1 MKTPNN
7 KTDLSAAFNQ
17 LRQRF
22 AESLPQRAAAMSEAM
37 QADDDAVRLRTVIG
51 ESHKLAGACGTFGYS
66 MLGAMARQ
74 IEQLARVVQQRA
86 VAEQEQAMPELLNL
100 IREFERA
107 VMQAMQAAEQNG
119 GYVQLQAVARS
130 SVWLLLDNEPLTEE
144 IRIQLQGFG
153 LQVQVF
159 NQFAQLAAKL
169 REQTPAIVFST
180 TTLSTGESLFKQTW
194 LLNELAKQQSR
205 LIVLADNDCFTM
217 RIRIAQLRAEG
228 VFFTPVNVP
237 ELITHISELL
247 DYSASSGK
255 VYIVDDDKLLA
266 EHYALV
272 LTQVGIEARISNK
285 IDNIIE
291 EVMQFQPDLILMD
304 IYMPE
309 YSGAEIAGV
318 LRQYRSLK
326 RIPIVFL
333 SSEQNKSLQISA
345 MSYGADDFIT
355 KPIDDVQLTQ
365 ALKVR
370 LARSLQLKNLIEKD
384 SLTSLIKHA
393 AIKDAANMEFMRT
406 ERSNSPLSI
415 VMLDI
420 DHFKRVNDSYG
431 HATGDIV
438 ITALATLLRKRI
450 RKTDRAGRYGGE
462 EFLLVLPDC
471 PTEQACQLT
480 EQILQSFAALH
491 FNADDQQFS
500 CTFSAGVVSSSD
512 KVFDC
517 AASMIAA
524 ADKALYQAKAAGR
537 NQIKCYTA

>member
-1 MKTPNN
+1 MKTPSNN
-7 KTDLSAAFNQ
+7 TDMSAAFNQ

-22 AESLPQRAAAMSEAM
+22 AESLPRRAAAMVEAM
-37 QADDDAVRLRTVIG
+37 QADDGAARLRIVIA
-51 ESHKLAGACGTFGYS
+51 ESHKLAGACGTFGYG

-74 IEQLARVVQQRA
+74 IEQLALVVQQRS
-86 VAEQEQAMPELLNL
+86 VAEQEQAIPELVNL

-107 VMQAMQAAEQNG
+107 VRQTMQAAEQNA
-119 GYVQLQAVARS
+119 GYVQAQTVTKS
-130 SVWLLLDNEPLTEE
+130 SVWLLLEDEPLTAE

-153 LQVQVF
+153 LQVQIF
-159 NQFAQLAAKL
+159 NQFIQLAAKL
-169 REQTPAIVFST
+169 KEQTPAIVFSA
-180 TTLSTGESLFKQTW
+180 TTLGNGESLFKQTW

-205 LIVLADNDCFTM
+205 LIVLADTDSFAM

-228 VFFTPVNVP
+228 VFFPPVNVP
-237 ELITHISELL
+237 ELITLISELL
-247 DYSASSGK
+247 DYSASCGR

-272 LTQVGIEARISNK
+272 LAQVGIETRISSS
-285 IDNIIE
+285 IDSIIE

-345 MSYGADDFIT
+345 MSHGADDFIT
-355 KPIDDVQLTQ
+355 KPIDDVQLVQ

-393 AIKDAANMEFMRT
+393 AIKDVANIEFMRA

-471 PTEQACQLT
+471 PAGQACQLT
-480 EQILQSFAALH
+480 EQILHSFAALH
-491 FNADDQQFS
+491 FNAAEQQFS
-500 CTFSAGVVSSSD
+500 CTFSAGVVSSCD
-512 KVFDC
+512 KRFDS

-524 ADKALYQAKAAGR
+524 ADKAMYQAKAAGR
-537 NQIKCYTA
+537 NQIKCGTT

>member
-37 QADDDAVRLRTVIG
+37 QAGHDAARLRTVIG

-74 IEQLARVVQQRA
+74 IEQLARVVQQRSL
-86 VAEQEQAMPELLNL
+86 AEQEQAVPELVNL

-107 VMQAMQAAEQNG
+107 VMQAMQAAEQNA
-119 GYVQLQAVARS
+119 GYVQLQAIARS
-130 SVWLLLDNEPLTEE
+130 SVWLLLDDEPLTEE

-153 LQVQVF
+153 LQVQIF

-169 REQTPAIVFST
+169 REQTPAIVFSA
-180 TTLSTGESLFKQTW
+180 TTLSNGESLFKQTW

-205 LIVLADNDCFTM
+205 LIVLSDTDSFAM

-272 LTQVGIEARISNK
+272 LTHVGIETRISNK

-309 YSGAEIAGV
+309 Y
-318 LRQYRSLK
+318 
-326 RIPIVFL
+326 IP
-333 SSEQNKSLQISA
+333 
-345 MSYGADDFIT
+345 
-355 KPIDDVQLTQ
+355 
-365 ALKVR
+365 ALKLPVYC
-370 LARSLQLKNLIEKD
+370 AS
-384 SLTSLIKHA
+384 TA
-393 AIKDAANMEFMRT
+393 A
-406 ERSNSPLSI
+406 
-415 VMLDI
+415 
-420 DHFKRVNDSYG
+420 
-431 HATGDIV
+431 
-438 ITALATLLRKRI
+438 
-450 RKTDRAGRYGGE
+450 
-462 EFLLVLPDC
+462 
-471 PTEQACQLT
+471 
-480 EQILQSFAALH
+480 
-491 FNADDQQFS
+491 
-500 CTFSAGVVSSSD
+500 
-512 KVFDC
+512 
-517 AASMIAA
+517 
-524 ADKALYQAKAAGR
+524 
-537 NQIKCYTA
+537 

>member
-1 MKTPNN
+1 MKTPKN

-22 AESLPQRAAAMSEAM
+22 AESLPQRAAAMSTAM
-37 QADDDAVRLRTVIG
+37 QSGKVAEKFRTVIA

-74 IEQLARVVQQRA
+74 IEQLALEVQQRPS
-86 VAEQEQAMPELLNL
+86 AEQEQAIPELINL

-107 VMQAMQAAEQNG
+107 VIQAMQAAEQNA
-119 GYVQLQAVARS
+119 GYIQLQTVARS
-130 SVWLLLDNEPLTEE
+130 SVWLLLDDGPLAEE
-144 IRIQLQGFG
+144 IRVQLQGFG
-153 LQVQVF
+153 LQVKVF
-159 NQFAQLAAKL
+159 AQFAQLAAGL
-169 REQTPAIVFST
+169 REQTPAIVFSA
-180 TTLSTGESLFKQTW
+180 TTLGNGESLFKQTW

-205 LIVLADNDCFTM
+205 LIVLADTDSFAT
-217 RIRIAQLRAEG
+217 RVRIAQLRAEG
-228 VFFTPVNVP
+228 VFFAPVNVP
-237 ELITHISELL
+237 ELITQISELL
-247 DYSASSGK
+247 DFSNSSGK
-255 VYIVDDDKLLA
+255 VFIVDDDKLLA

-272 LTQVGIEARISNK
+272 LAQAGIETK
-285 IDNIIE
+285 ICGNVEHIID

-326 RIPIVFL
+326 RLPIVFL

-345 MSYGADDFIT
+345 MSHGADDFIT

-370 LARSLQLKNLIEKD
+370 LARSLQLKNLVEKD
-384 SLTSLIKHA
+384 SLTALIKHA
-393 AIKDAANMEFMRT
+393 AIKDAAHMEFMRA
-406 ERSNSPLSI
+406 ERSHNPLSI

-471 PTEQACQLT
+471 AAEQACQLV
-480 EQILQSFAALH
+480 EQILESFAALH
-491 FNADDQQFS
+491 FNAGAEQFS
-500 CTFSAGVVSSSD
+500 CTFSAGVVSSRD
-512 KVFDC
+512 KAFDN
-517 AASMIAA
+517 AAAMIAA

-537 NQIKCYTA
+537 NQIKSYTA

>member
-1 MKTPNN
+1 MKTPSN

-22 AESLPQRAAAMSEAM
+22 AESLPRRAAAMSEAM
-37 QADDDAVRLRTVIG
+37 QADDGAARLRTVIA

-74 IEQLARVVQQRA
+74 IEQLALVVQQRSA
-86 VAEQEQAMPELLNL
+86 AEQEQAIPELVNL

-107 VMQAMQAAEQNG
+107 VMQAMQAAEQNA
-119 GYVQLQAVARS
+119 GYVQLQTVARS
-130 SVWLLLDNEPLTEE
+130 SVWLLLDDEPLTEE

-153 LQVQVF
+153 LQVQIF
-159 NQFAQLAAKL
+159 NQFATLGAKL
-169 REQTPAIVFST
+169 REQTPAIVFSA
-180 TTLSTGESLFKQTW
+180 TTLGNGESLFKQTW

-205 LIVLADNDCFTM
+205 LIVLADTDSFAM

-228 VFFTPVNVP
+228 VFFAPVNVP
-237 ELITHISELL
+237 ELITQISELL

-345 MSYGADDFIT
+345 MSHGADDFIT
-355 KPIDDVQLTQ
+355 KPIDDVQLVQ

-370 LARSLQLKNLIEKD
+370 LARSLQLKNLVEKD

-393 AIKDAANMEFMRT
+393 AIKDAANMEFMRA

-462 EFLLVLPDC
+462 EFYWC
-471 PTEQACQLT
+471 CQT
-480 EQILQSFAALH
+480 ARPSRP
-491 FNADDQQFS
+491 
-500 CTFSAGVVSSSD
+500 VS
-512 KVFDC
+512 
-517 AASMIAA
+517 
-524 ADKALYQAKAAGR
+524 
-537 NQIKCYTA
+537 

>member
-1 MKTPNN
+1 MKTQNN
-7 KTDLSAAFNQ
+7 KTDLTAAFSQ
-17 LRQRF
+17 IRQRF
-22 AESLPQRAAAMSEAM
+22 ADSLPQRASAMSEAVQQHNAAGM
-37 QADDDAVRLRTVIG
+37 LRTVIV

-86 VAEQEQAMPELLNL
+86 VAEQEQAIPELINL
-100 IREFERA
+100 VRQFERA
-107 VMQAMQAAEQNG
+107 VMQTMQTTDLDG
-119 GYVQLQAVARS
+119 KQAQVVSVAKD
-130 SVWLLLDNEPLTEE
+130 SVWLLLDNKPLAEE
-144 IRIQLQGFG
+144 ISVQLQGFG
-153 LQVQVF
+153 LQVQMF
-159 NQFAQLAAKL
+159 DEFSQLGARL
-169 REQTPAIVFST
+169 REQTPAIVFSA
-180 TTLSTGESLFKQTW
+180 TTLQYGESLFKQSW

-205 LIVLADNDCFTM
+205 LIVLADNDSFAM
-217 RIRIAQLRAEG
+217 RVRVAQLRAEG
-228 VFFTPVNVP
+228 MFFAPVNVP
-237 ELITHISELL
+237 ELIMQVSELL
-247 DYSASSGK
+247 DYCNSSGR

-272 LTQVGIEARISNK
+272 LTQVGIETRISSK
-285 IDNIIE
+285 IENIID

-345 MSYGADDFIT
+345 MSHGADDFIT
-355 KPIDDVQLTQ
+355 KPIDDVQLAQ

-384 SLTSLIKHA
+384 SLTSLIKHG
-393 AIKDAANMEFMRT
+393 AIKDAANMEFMRAQ
-406 ERSNSPLSI
+406 RSKNPLSI

-431 HATGDIV
+431 HATGDTV

-471 PTEQACQLT
+471 PTEQAQQLAV
-480 EQILQSFAALH
+480 QILESFAALH
-491 FNADDQQFS
+491 FNVQEQQFS
-500 CTFSAGVVSSSD
+500 CTFSAGVVSTHD
-512 KVFDC
+512 QNFDG
-517 AASMIAA
+517 AAQMIAA
-524 ADKALYQAKAAGR
+524 ADKALYQAKDAGR
-537 NQIKCYTA
+537 NQVKCGAT